1 VKKIIALFLILT
13 SVLSISAC
21 GEKNKASA
29 TDDTSLTFI
38 DKNGDARFMVITN
51 AKVSA
56 ITSNLSRLVASTL
69 RKNFGGIF
77 RVNNSTVIK
86 YDKNTYEILIGNTDR
101 AESVSLSEGLAENE
115 YRIKIIGKKIV
126 IVGGSDI
133 ALSRGVGEFLNTID
147 YEKCSVSK
155 ALDLTGT
162 VSAEGSL
169 LVGMSNGTT
178 NCIEV
183 YDISGGRMDATS
195 LVWSSNKSRGA
206 AGFKLRNYV
215 TYGEVVLS
223 TTGTHAEMISYETK
237 EILWS
242 TENTPENSHS
252 IELLPNGVIAVGG
265 TVGHDIHFY
274 NLNSD
279 DPTKIRFELP
289 HEDAHGLLW
298 DPKNEILWG
307 VGSNMLYAYRIT
319 VGEDGSVNV
328 VSNIV
333 AAAVSGGKAVA
344 TVTDCVDV
352 KLTFNTSGE
361 SMTDINNLFPT
372 DEGDKNLDEQG

>member
-1 VKKIIALFLILT
+1 
-13 SVLSISAC
+13 
-21 GEKNKASA
+21 
-29 TDDTSLTFI
+29 
-38 DKNGDARFMVITN
+38 MVITN

-133 ALSRGVGEFLNTID
+133 VLSRGVGEFLNTID

-206 AGFKLRNYV
+206 AGFKLRSHA

-223 TTGTHAEMISYETK
+223 TTGTHAEMISYETN

-328 VSNIV
+328 VKDEEMSVITPD
-333 AAAVSGGKAVA
+333 SGLHDLQPYFGN
-344 TVTDCVDV
+344 TDLLLISTSKHVYIYDKVNKTFTDAFEDV
-352 KLTFNTSGE
+352 KNAKTKSVKGIGIFN
-361 SMTDINNLFPT
+361 N
-372 DEGDKNLDEQG
+372 GDMIYIYPDGLLENGIPRF